1 MEEII
6 KSKQFAYKIYK
17 RNLMIMKL
25 SALFLFVSIFI
36 LTAENVHPQQK
47 EISLKLRN
55 TTIINAISELEKVS
69 DYVFLITDEAKTELN
84 KKTSIN
90 VSNESIN
97 NILEL
102 LLQETKLKYSV
113 VERQVSLYKNQESII
128 SKNAVEKINEIVQ
141 QNKQIR
147 GRVIDNEGVP
157 IIGANIIE
165 AGSTNGTVTD
175 VDGNFTLEI
184 NENAD
189 ILISYIGY
197 LSQLITT
204 SGKNNF
210 EIILFEDTKALEELV
225 VVGYG
230 VQKKKLVTG
239 ATSQIGADQI
249 SKQNSVSVVDALR
262 SSSTGMQIVKTSG
275 EPGSD
280 FRINIRGLGTTG
292 DATPLFIV
300 DGVPV
305 SNINYLNPS
314 EIASIDILKD
324 AASSSIYG
332 SRAANGVVL
341 VTTKSGNFNS
351 KPTISYDGYYG
362 VQNLYKKLPT
372 LNAQEYATLMNEA
385 RLNDGLVPYD
395 YASLVPNWGEIQS
408 GKNKGTDWFGEI
420 LVNNAP
426 LQNHALSINGGTA
439 SSRYTMGF
447 SYTSQDGIIGKPVAS
462 EYDRYNFRLNS
473 EHIILEKDNR
483 SILTIGENL
492 SYSYIDRSGIATGGM
507 YTNSIRNTLATSP
520 FMPVYDDDGEYQF
533 AIPWDIR
540 VPNPVAIMVY
550 THGNNTSVNHKLL
563 GNVYINLQ
571 PIKDLTI
578 RSSFGY
584 DYSNYSYRS
593 YTPKYNL
600 SERHFRDYSSTSH
613 NMYKVLGMTNENTV
627 NYLLQLDDSSH
638 TIDFLVGNTI
648 QINNIGETIS
658 GTNIN
663 SIFDDLKHAYLDNSK
678 IIDPAKT
685 QLGSYPW
692 VENRLL
698 SYFGRINYD
707 YNEKYLLTLVL
718 RADGSSKFAKNK
730 RWGYFPSIATGWVVS
745 EEPFWENIKNSVSF
759 FKLRASWGQNG
770 NQNISPFQYLSTIS
784 LSGADYYGIN
794 KNEKLIGAYPDILP
808 NLDVTWETSEQLNI
822 GFDSY
827 FINNKLVFNF
837 DWYNKTTRDWLVAAP
852 TLASFGTGA
861 PYINGGD
868 VQNKGFELSANW
880 KDNINEFN
888 YSIGANLSHNKNKV
902 TRIANYEKIIHGLP
916 NVLADLTSEIF
927 RAEEG
932 FPIGYFWGYKTDG
945 IFQNMPE
952 IQAYTNSKGEL
963 IQPDATPGDV
973 RFVNMNDDN
982 IIDDN
987 DKVMIGDPNPDFTF
1001 GVTLGADYKG
1011 FDFSLVAN
1019 GVVGNQIIKS
1029 YRDFAIFPT
1038 HNFTTDIFNRWY
1050 GEGTSNR
1057 LPKLSTAS
1065 SKNFSNISDLYV
1077 ENGDYLRISS
1087 ISVGYDFIR
1096 LLKTDYLSRLH
1107 LYFSVQNLV
1116 TFTNYSGMDPEIGYN
1131 GGVSFGSGI
1140 DLGFYPSP
1148 RTVLMG
1154 LNITF

>member
-6 KSKQFAYKIYK
+6 KSKKNACKIYK
-17 RNLMIMKL
+17 RSLMIMKL
-25 SALFLFVSIFI
+25 STFLLLICFYS

-47 EISLKLRN
+47 EISLELKNATLSS
-55 TTIINAISELEKVS
+55 AISEIEKAS
-69 DYVFLITDEAKTELN
+69 EYVFLITDEAKTELN
-84 KKTSIN
+84 NETSIN

-102 LLQETKLKYSV
+102 LIQGTTLDFNV
-113 VERQVSLYKNQESII
+113 VETQISLYKNQKIFNSRGESGIT
-128 SKNAVEKINEIVQ
+128 VQ
-141 QNKQIR
+141 QNKQIS
-147 GRVIDNEGVP
+147 GRVTDNKGVP
-157 IIGANIIE
+157 IIGANILE
-165 AGSTNGTVTD
+165 SGTTHGTVTD
-175 VDGNFTLEI
+175 VDGNFTLQVNNDALI
-184 NENAD
+184 R
-189 ILISYIGY
+189 ISYIGY
-197 LSQLITT
+197 IEQVINTASQTNFNVILI
-204 SGKNNF
+204 
-210 EIILFEDTKALEELV
+210 EDTQSLEELV

-239 ATSQIGADQI
+239 ATSQIGSEQI
-249 SKQNSVSVVDALR
+249 SNQNPVSVIDALK
-262 SSSTGMQIVKTSG
+262 SSSTGMQIIKTSG
-275 EPGSD
+275 EPGSP

-314 EIASIDILKD
+314 EIQSIDILKD

-341 VTTKSGNFNS
+341 VTTKSGNYNS

-372 LNAQEYATLMNEA
+372 LNAQEYAILMNEA
-385 RLNDGLVPYD
+385 RLNDGLLPYD
-395 YASLVPNWGEIQS
+395 FASLVPNWEDIES
-408 GKNKGTDWFGEI
+408 GRSKGTDWFGEI
-420 LVNNAP
+420 TVDNAP
-426 LQNHALSINGGTA
+426 LQNHALNINGGTN
-439 SSRYTMGF
+439 SSRYAMGF

-462 EYDRYNFRLNS
+462 TYDRYNFRLNS
-473 EHIILEKDNR
+473 EHIIFQNEGR
-483 SILTIGENL
+483 SILSIGENL

-507 YTNSIRNTLATSP
+507 YTNSIRNTLSTSP
-520 FMPVYDDDGEYQF
+520 FMPVYDDVGDYQF

-550 THGNNTSVNHKLL
+550 THGNNTSVTHNLL
-563 GNVYINLQ
+563 GNIYVNLQ
-571 PIKDLTI
+571 PIKNLSI

-584 DYSNYSYRS
+584 DYSNYTYRS

-600 SERHFRDYSSTSH
+600 SERHFRDYSSTTHS
-613 NMYKVLGMTNENTV
+613 MYKVMGITNENTA
-627 NYLLQLDDSSH
+627 NYLYRLGDTGH
-638 TIDFLVGNTI
+638 KFDFLIGNTI
-648 QINNIGETIS
+648 QVNNIGETIN

-663 SIFDDLKHAYLDNSK
+663 SIFDDLDHAFLDNSK
-678 IIDPAKT
+678 TIDPART
-685 QLGSYPW
+685 MLGSYPW
-692 VENRLL
+692 VEDKLL
-698 SYFGRINYD
+698 SYFGRVNYE

-718 RADGSSKFAKNK
+718 RSDGSSRFAKSK
-730 RWGYFPSIATGWVVS
+730 RWGYFPSIAAGWVIS
-745 EEPFWENIKNSVSF
+745 EEPFWKNIKNNISF
-759 FKLRASWGQNG
+759 MKFRASWGQNG

-784 LSGADYYGIN
+784 LSGANYYGIN
-794 KNEKLIGAYPDILP
+794 KNERLVGAYPNILP
-808 NLDVTWETSEQLNI
+808 NPDITWETSEQLNF

-827 FINNKLVFNF
+827 LFDDKLMVNF
-837 DWYNKTTRDWLVAAP
+837 DFYNKMTKDWLVAAP

-868 VQNKGFELSANW
+868 VQNRGFELSVSWND
-880 KDNINEFN
+880 KINEFN
-888 YSIGANLSHNKNKV
+888 YSIGANLSKNKNKV
-902 TRIANYEKIIHGLP
+902 TRIDNHEKIIHGLP

-945 IFQNMPE
+945 IFQNE
-952 IQAYTNSKGEL
+952 SEVQAYKNSKGEL
-963 IQPDATPGDV
+963 IQPDATPGDI
-973 RFVNMNDDN
+973 RFVNMNGDN
-982 IIDDN
+982 VIDDN

-1001 GVTLGADYKG
+1001 GITLGAGYKG

-1019 GVVGNQIIKS
+1019 GVTGNQIIQS

-1038 HNFTTDIFNRWY
+1038 HNFTTNVFDRWY

-1065 SKNFSNISDLYV
+1065 SKNFSNISDLYI

-1087 ISVGYDFIR
+1087 ISLGYDFSK
-1096 LLKTDYLSRLH
+1096 LLNKDYLSRLR
-1107 LYFSVQNLV
+1107 LYFSVQNLF
-1116 TFTNYSGMDPEIGYN
+1116 TFTKYSGMDPEIGYN
-1131 GGVSFGSGI
+1131 GGLSFGSGI

-1148 RTVLMG
+1148 RTVLVG
-1154 LNITF
+1154 LNVTF

>member
-84 KKTSIN
+84 KRTSIN

-362 VQNLYKKLPT
+362 
-372 LNAQEYATLMNEA
+372 
-385 RLNDGLVPYD
+385 
-395 YASLVPNWGEIQS
+395 
-408 GKNKGTDWFGEI
+408 
-420 LVNNAP
+420 
-426 LQNHALSINGGTA
+426 
-439 SSRYTMGF
+439 
-447 SYTSQDGIIGKPVAS
+447 
-462 EYDRYNFRLNS
+462 
-473 EHIILEKDNR
+473 
-483 SILTIGENL
+483 
-492 SYSYIDRSGIATGGM
+492 
-507 YTNSIRNTLATSP
+507 
-520 FMPVYDDDGEYQF
+520 
-533 AIPWDIR
+533 
-540 VPNPVAIMVY
+540 
-550 THGNNTSVNHKLL
+550 
-563 GNVYINLQ
+563 
-571 PIKDLTI
+571 
-578 RSSFGY
+578 
-584 DYSNYSYRS
+584 
-593 YTPKYNL
+593 
-600 SERHFRDYSSTSH
+600 
-613 NMYKVLGMTNENTV
+613 
-627 NYLLQLDDSSH
+627 
-638 TIDFLVGNTI
+638 
-648 QINNIGETIS
+648 
-658 GTNIN
+658 
-663 SIFDDLKHAYLDNSK
+663 
-678 IIDPAKT
+678 
-685 QLGSYPW
+685 
-692 VENRLL
+692 
-698 SYFGRINYD
+698 
-707 YNEKYLLTLVL
+707 
-718 RADGSSKFAKNK
+718 
-730 RWGYFPSIATGWVVS
+730 
-745 EEPFWENIKNSVSF
+745 
-759 FKLRASWGQNG
+759 
-770 NQNISPFQYLSTIS
+770 
-784 LSGADYYGIN
+784 
-794 KNEKLIGAYPDILP
+794 
-808 NLDVTWETSEQLNI
+808 
-822 GFDSY
+822 
-827 FINNKLVFNF
+827 
-837 DWYNKTTRDWLVAAP
+837 
-852 TLASFGTGA
+852 
-861 PYINGGD
+861 
-868 VQNKGFELSANW
+868 
-880 KDNINEFN
+880 
-888 YSIGANLSHNKNKV
+888 
-902 TRIANYEKIIHGLP
+902 
-916 NVLADLTSEIF
+916 
-927 RAEEG
+927 
-932 FPIGYFWGYKTDG
+932 
-945 IFQNMPE
+945 
-952 IQAYTNSKGEL
+952 
-963 IQPDATPGDV
+963 
-973 RFVNMNDDN
+973 
-982 IIDDN
+982 
-987 DKVMIGDPNPDFTF
+987 
-1001 GVTLGADYKG
+1001 
-1011 FDFSLVAN
+1011 
-1019 GVVGNQIIKS
+1019 
-1029 YRDFAIFPT
+1029 
-1038 HNFTTDIFNRWY
+1038 
-1050 GEGTSNR
+1050 
-1057 LPKLSTAS
+1057 
-1065 SKNFSNISDLYV
+1065 
-1077 ENGDYLRISS
+1077 
-1087 ISVGYDFIR
+1087 
-1096 LLKTDYLSRLH
+1096 
-1107 LYFSVQNLV
+1107 
-1116 TFTNYSGMDPEIGYN
+1116 EIGRAH
-1131 GGVSFGSGI
+1131 V
-1140 DLGFYPSP
+1140 
-1148 RTVLMG
+1148 
-1154 LNITF
+1154 

>member
-6 KSKQFAYKIYK
+6 KSKKIAYKICK
-17 RNLMIMKL
+17 RSLMIMKL
-25 SALFLFVSIFI
+25 STFLLFICIFS
-36 LTAENVHPQQK
+36 LSAENVYPQQK
-47 EISLKLRN
+47 EISLELSN
-55 TTIINAISELEKVS
+55 TTLNSAISEIERAS
-69 DYVFLITDEAKTELN
+69 DYVFLITDEARIELN
-84 KKTSIN
+84 KRTSIN
-90 VSNESIN
+90 VSNENIN

-102 LLQETKLKYSV
+102 LLQGTNINYSV
-113 VERQVSLYKNQESII
+113 VERQVSLYKKLIDLNSEPTVTI
-128 SKNAVEKINEIVQ
+128 INEITQ
-141 QNKQIR
+141 QKKQIS
-147 GRVIDNEGVP
+147 GRVTDNAGIT

-165 AGSTNGTVTD
+165 SGTTNGTITD
-175 VDGNFTLEI
+175 TNGYFTLDVGI
-184 NENAD
+184 DAI
-189 ILISYIGY
+189 ILVSYIGY
-197 LSQLITT
+197 IPQEIHT
-204 SGKNNF
+204 SLQNNF
-210 EIILFEDTKALEELV
+210 EIILIEDTQTLDELV

-249 SKQNSVSVVDALR
+249 SNQNPVSVVDALR

-275 EPGSD
+275 EPGSA

-305 SNINYLNPS
+305 SNIDYLNPT
-314 EIASIDILKD
+314 EILSIDILKD

-341 VTTKSGNFNS
+341 VTTKSGNYNS

-362 VQNLYKKLPT
+362 VQNLYKKLPS
-372 LNAQEYATLMNEA
+372 LNAQEYAILMNEA
-385 RLNDGLVPYD
+385 RLNDGLEPFNFN
-395 YASLVPNWGEIQS
+395 SLVPKWEEIES
-408 GKNKGTDWFGEI
+408 GRNKGTDWFGEI
-420 LVNNAP
+420 MVDNAP
-426 LQNHALSINGGTA
+426 LQNHALSINGGTN

-447 SYTSQDGIIGKPVAS
+447 SFTSQDGIIGKPVAS
-462 EYDRYNFRLNS
+462 SYDRYNFRLNS
-473 EHIILEKDNR
+473 EHIILEKNNR
-483 SILTIGENL
+483 SLLTVGENL

-520 FMPVYDDDGEYQF
+520 FMSVYDDVGDYQF

-563 GNVYINLQ
+563 GNIYVNIN
-571 PIKDLTI
+571 PIENLTI

-593 YTPKYNL
+593 YSPKYNL

-613 NMYKVLGMTNENTV
+613 SMYKALGKTNENTI
-627 NYLLQLDDSSH
+627 NYLLNVGDLGHTLDLL
-638 TIDFLVGNTI
+638 IGNTI
-648 QINNIGETIS
+648 QVNNIGETIY

-663 SIFDDLKHAYLDNSK
+663 SIFDDLEHAYLDNSK
-678 IIDPAKT
+678 IIDPART
-685 QLGSYPW
+685 ILGSYPW
-692 VENRLL
+692 VENKLL

-718 RADGSSKFAKNK
+718 RADGSSRFAKDN
-730 RWGYFPSIATGWVVS
+730 RWGYFPSLAGGWVVS
-745 EEPFWENIKNSVSF
+745 EEPFWDNIKNSISF
-759 FKLRASWGQNG
+759 LKFRASWGQNG

-794 KNEKLIGAYPDILP
+794 KNERLVGAFPNILP
-808 NLDVTWETSEQLNI
+808 NPDVTWETSEQLNI

-827 FINNKLVFNF
+827 LLNDRLMINF
-837 DWYNKTTRDWLVAAP
+837 DFYNKMTKDWLVAAP

-861 PYINGGD
+861 PFINGGD
-868 VQNKGFELSANW
+868 VQNKGFELSVIWN
-880 KDNINEFN
+880 DNINDFN
-888 YSIGANLSHNKNKV
+888 YSIGANLSHNKNEV
-902 TRIANYEKIIHGLP
+902 TRIDNYEKIIHGLP

-945 IFQNMPE
+945 IFQNESE
-952 IQAYTNSKGEL
+952 IQAYVNSTGEL
-963 IQPDATPGDV
+963 IQPEATPGDV

-982 IIDDN
+982 VIDDN

-1001 GVTLGADYKG
+1001 GITLGADYKG
-1011 FDFSLVAN
+1011 FNFSLVAN
-1019 GVVGNQIIKS
+1019 GVTGNQIIQS

-1038 HNFTTDIFNRWY
+1038 HNFTTDIFGRWY

-1065 SKNFSNISDLYV
+1065 SKNFSNISDLYI
-1077 ENGDYLRISS
+1077 EDGDYLRISS
-1087 ISVGYDFIR
+1087 ISIGYDFSR
-1096 LLKTDYLSRLH
+1096 LLKNDYLRRLN

-1116 TFTNYSGMDPEIGYN
+1116 TFTKYSGMDPEIGYN
-1131 GGVSFGSGI
+1131 GGLSFGSGI

-1148 RTVLMG
+1148 RTVLIG
-1154 LNITF
+1154 LNVTF